1 MIFYN
6 EAEARDY
13 IKSHT
18 LKDTLFEYR
27 IVVIDYP
34 DTEFDKYGMYHRMFD
49 VVVVGPVD
57 GDDECERDN

>member
-34 DTEFDKYGMYHRMFD
+34 DTEFDKYGMYHRMLD